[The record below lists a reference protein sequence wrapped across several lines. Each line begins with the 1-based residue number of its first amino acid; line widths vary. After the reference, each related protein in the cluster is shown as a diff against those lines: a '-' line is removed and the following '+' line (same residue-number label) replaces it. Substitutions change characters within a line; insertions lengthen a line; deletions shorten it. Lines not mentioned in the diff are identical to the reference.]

1 MINDWEQLHKEQMM
15 KVVAHNHEL
24 QKEIDRL
31 KNTAL
36 RELSDEEI
44 LEYVYAFSEQRC
56 SIYSF
61 QEDNILEMI
70 RAILKKASEK

>member
-1 MINDWEQLHKEQMM
+1 M
-15 KVVAHNHEL
+15 KPEDKLGTLEEAIEFNKKRNY
-24 QKEIDRL
+24 QY
-31 KNTAL
+31 TAP
-36 RELSDEEI
+36 RELSDDEL

-70 RAILKKASEK
+70 RTILKKAREKC

>member
-1 MINDWEQLHKEQMM
+1 MSKP
-15 KVVAHNHEL
+15 VAWTDGKFCLSFAESDVCPIPL
-24 QKEIDRL
+24 Y
-31 KNTAL
+31 TAP